1 MWSPSSL
8 LLPYQN
14 KMRRLLHNNRLC
26 HFLCSRQIGK
36 SFLLAYL
43 SVEQCFVKSNSL
55 VVLLSSGERSAIE
68 LMQKVKKL
76 SDIFCMA
83 FRGTPAEAKYEAS
96 ATEVRFS
103 NGSRILCLPSNK
115 PETVRGYSPN
125 LVICDE
131 FSTLERQEELYN
143 AIFPSITSPFGG
155 EKKFI
160 ISGTPLGKQ
169 NLFWKLWEEDNDY
182 AKFKLTIYDARD
194 NGLDVDIDFLRKNSI
209 DEESFMEEY
218 CCVPQ
223 ESNTSLFPI
232 DLLNRCVYHDVP
244 RTRRRYLGIDI
255 GRVHDLTAIATIVE
269 DTGTGKL
276 YEESVETMK
285 NAEYSEQ
292 SRRIR
297 EIIKFVNPEK
307 VCIDSTGIGNQ
318 LAEDLWKD
326 YGQLV
331 EPCQFTNQF
340 KIDIFGNVKKH
351 MGNGEFF
358 FRDEDGIKEEFAAI
372 KRVAR
377 ENGITYQ
384 ADRTSKGHVDKATSI
399 ALGVHAADL
408 CRESASFMPISF

>member
-8 LLPYQN
+8 LLPYQD

-26 HFLCSRQIGK
+26 YFLCSRQIGK

-76 SDIFCMA
+76 SDIFVMA
-83 FRGTPAEAKYEAS
+83 FKGSPAEAKYEAS
-96 ATEVRFS
+96 STEVRFS

-131 FSTLERQEELYN
+131 FSTIEHQEELYN

-169 NLFWKLWEEDNDY
+169 NLFWKLWEEQNDY
-182 AKFKLTIYDARD
+182 AKFKLTIYDARES
-194 NGLDVDIDFLRKNSI
+194 GLDVDIDFLRKNCI
-209 DEESFMEEY
+209 DEESFQEEY
-218 CCVPQ
+218 CCIPQ

-232 DLLNRCVYHDVP
+232 DLLNRCIVHDVP
-244 RTRRRYLGIDI
+244 RGTRRFLGIDI

-269 DTGTGKL
+269 VDGKL

-297 EIIKFVNPEK
+297 DVIKFVNPER
-307 VCIDSTGIGNQ
+307 VCIDATGIGNQ
-318 LAEDLWKD
+318 LGEELWKD
-326 YGQLV
+326 FGGMI

-340 KIDIFGNVKKH
+340 KIDIFGNVKKR

-358 FRDEDGIKEEFAAI
+358 FKDEDGIKEEFAAI

-399 ALGVHAADL
+399 ALGVRAAE
-408 CRESASFMPISF
+408 ESLNAVQFLPISF